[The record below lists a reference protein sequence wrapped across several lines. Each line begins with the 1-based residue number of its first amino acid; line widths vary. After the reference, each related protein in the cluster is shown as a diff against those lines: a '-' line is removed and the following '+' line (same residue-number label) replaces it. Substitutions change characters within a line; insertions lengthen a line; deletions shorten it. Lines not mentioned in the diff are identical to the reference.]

1 MKFLSA
7 IKRGRGDEDDD
18 DLDLVDDPGPD
29 PGDPDEDGGQS
40 EGGLFSKLLGRLR
53 PSDGDIDDMDDAEDS
68 TPDSP
73 DPPDSPNPPDSPE
86 DSSVQVVRLEGVPDV
101 HPVSESGGGMA
112 PSGEQ
117 AGKAGKGSAG
127 SVPSPSTGQGSV
139 SPAAETSTQASPNEN
154 SQDPVSAPVEE
165 DDSDDGASGGVELSL
180 KDIFEETAKVDEH
193 LKDLA
198 DSQDDIRVED
208 LAGEL
213 REFLSELER

>member
-1 MKFLSA
+1 MK
-7 IKRGRGDEDDD
+7 
-18 DLDLVDDPGPD
+18 
-29 PGDPDEDGGQS
+29 
-40 EGGLFSKLLGRLR
+40 
-53 PSDGDIDDMDDAEDS
+53 PSDGDIEDMDDAEDS

-73 DPPDSPNPPDSPE
+73 DPPDSNE

-101 HPVSESGGGMA
+101 HPVGEPGGDMA

-117 AGKAGKGSAG
+117 AGNGSVG
-127 SVPSPSTGQGSV
+127 SVPGPSTEQGSV
-139 SPAAETSTQASPNEN
+139 FPATETSTQASANES

-165 DDSDDGASGGVELSL
+165 DDGDDGASGGVELSL